1 MLSIHLKNLI
11 FKAYHGIY
19 EEEKIQGN
27 IFEVNIAIYH
37 HPHHTIEAIEQT
49 INYELVYELVNK
61 RMQIA
66 TPLLET
72 VVMDIAHLI
81 LQQFVLAEKVIV
93 SVTKTNPPIKNFIG
107 NVEVSFELK
116 R

>member
-37 HPHHTIEAIEQT
+37 HPHHTIEAI
-49 INYELVYELVNK
+49 
-61 RMQIA
+61 
-66 TPLLET
+66 
-72 VVMDIAHLI
+72 
-81 LQQFVLAEKVIV
+81 
-93 SVTKTNPPIKNFIG
+93 
-107 NVEVSFELK
+107 
-116 R
+116 